1 MLKPMLFSVELGC
14 ARWFI
19 IILFPQSLFLKKKY
33 FDALKLHDSCK
44 KINIKR
50 EWLYEPSD
58 TINVLS
64 KNHGKCDKNSI
75 ISKRNVGQLPFSS
88 GKIPRLNETESFGEE
103 TEKCSW
109 NMNMNEYVKRY
120 WYLFGCFAVKMV
132 KHFPI
137 WSRSW
142 SKSTLNH
149 LTCYANMYTALVE

>member
-19 IILFPQSLFLKKKY
+19 IILFPQPLFLKKKY

-75 ISKRNVGQLPFSS
+75 ISKMNVGQLPFSS
-88 GKIPRLNETESFGEE
+88 GKIPRLNETEIVRWRNREMFV
-103 TEKCSW
+103 
-109 NMNMNEYVKRY
+109 EYEYEWICQMVLVFV
-120 WYLFGCFAVKMV
+120 WLFCCKNG
-132 KHFPI
+132 
-137 WSRSW
+137 
-142 SKSTLNH
+142 
-149 LTCYANMYTALVE
+149 